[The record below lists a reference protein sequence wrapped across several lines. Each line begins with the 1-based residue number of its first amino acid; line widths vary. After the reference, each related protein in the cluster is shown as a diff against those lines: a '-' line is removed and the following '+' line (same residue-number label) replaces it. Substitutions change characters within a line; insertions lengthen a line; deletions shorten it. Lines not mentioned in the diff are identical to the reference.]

1 MEACQILRAC
11 KHAYC
16 LIDDLQTLDY
26 LRTLCPNVVDLIY
39 LYEPATSRPATYDKI
54 AQVLVDAAMTDGPA
68 ALVTHGH
75 PLFLVSASERIL
87 ERAAHAGIDVQII
100 AGVSSFDTLISDLR
114 IDLGYGFQAF
124 DATTLILEDCPINT
138 KLPCII
144 FQAANTMHLDP
155 QFEAP
160 TPAAVLAPL
169 IEKLRKHYA
178 GDHEIS
184 FVHSA
189 TRLLEQSE
197 ILSMKLS
204 DDPSLET
211 VELWKRP
218 TIYINPE

>member
-1 MEACQILRAC
+1 MRVC

-16 LIDDLQTLDY
+16 LIDDLQTIDY

-39 LYEPATSRPATYDKI
+39 LYDPATSRPATYDKI
-54 AQVLVDAAMTDGPA
+54 AQVVIDSARTDGPA

-87 ERAAHAGIDVQII
+87 KSAAHADIEVQII
-100 AGVSSFDTLISDLR
+100 AGVSSFDTLMSDLR

-124 DATTLILEDCPINT
+124 DATTLIVEDCPINT
-138 KLPCII
+138 RLPCII

-160 TPAAVLAPL
+160 PPALVLAPL

-189 TRLLEQSE
+189 TRLLERSE
-197 ILSMKLS
+197 IFSMKLS
-204 DDPSLET
+204 DGPSLKT
-211 VELWKRP
+211 VALWKRP